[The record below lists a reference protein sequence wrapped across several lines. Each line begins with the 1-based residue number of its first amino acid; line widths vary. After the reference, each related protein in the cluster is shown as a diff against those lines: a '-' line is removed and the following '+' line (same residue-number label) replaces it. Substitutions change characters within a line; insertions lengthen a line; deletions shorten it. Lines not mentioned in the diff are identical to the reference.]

1 MAPKKKSPA
10 AASKRPSAEVPEP
23 PPDAQVPRQTSPT
36 LLLQPPSDSQAE
48 SAEATPAPLAV
59 PNAASALTG
68 PVADPPPS
76 ETHGAGGTSAGDVEA
91 AMDTSD
97 SVRDHEHDP
106 PEGGDEEVLDYEEDP
121 NLAAPNTEN
130 GQPLSHGDIG
140 PLVRVTDPSA
150 MAAALEGSSGLPPSE
165 SERPGQPAAV
175 RYVAAVLST
184 TGGLTEAHH
193 KWACRRASSGQ
204 ASRTLEAC
212 GNK

>member
-97 SVRDHEHDP
+97 SVRDHERTP
-106 PEGGDEEVLDYEEDP
+106 CENWKVGG
-121 NLAAPNTEN
+121 
-130 GQPLSHGDIG
+130 G
-140 PLVRVTDPSA
+140 
-150 MAAALEGSSGLPPSE
+150 
-165 SERPGQPAAV
+165 AAV
-175 RYVAAVLST
+175 FPIGLSANGGGRSHPVAESVPHAF
-184 TGGLTEAHH
+184 GWPAGI
-193 KWACRRASSGQ
+193 
-204 ASRTLEAC
+204 
-212 GNK
+212 